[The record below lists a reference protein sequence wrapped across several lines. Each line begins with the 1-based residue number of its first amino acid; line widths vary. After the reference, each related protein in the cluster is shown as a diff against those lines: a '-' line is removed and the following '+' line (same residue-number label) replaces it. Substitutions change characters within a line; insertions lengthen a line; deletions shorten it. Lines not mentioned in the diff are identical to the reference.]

1 MAENSGVGPF
11 ARLRVGAVVESSA
24 YVGNFCEVKAAHV
37 GAGTNVCHLSY
48 LGDAEVGENVN
59 IGAGTITCNYSEC
72 ISSASRNI
80 FQTSQNT
87 TACPNAYMPDAFEV
101 ELVHA

>member
-11 ARLRVGAVVESSA
+11 ARLRVGAVVEANA

-59 IGAGTITCNYSEC
+59 IGAGTITCNYSEWL
-72 ISSASRNI
+72 S
-80 FQTSQNT
+80 
-87 TACPNAYMPDAFEV
+87 TAPVITVYGLHRSGIAVVVWHF
-101 ELVHA
+101 